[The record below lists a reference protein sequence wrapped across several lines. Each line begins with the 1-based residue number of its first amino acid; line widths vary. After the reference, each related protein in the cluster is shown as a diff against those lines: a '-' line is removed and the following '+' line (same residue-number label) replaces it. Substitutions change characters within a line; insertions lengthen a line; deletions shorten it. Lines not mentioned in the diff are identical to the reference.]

1 MKKILVIGSTVAD
14 IIINLDFLPTTAD
27 DVHVKSQTMSLGGC
41 AHNVADM
48 IRHFGAPYTLFSPVG
63 TGLYGD
69 FVRNQLAAKG
79 LASPMPTPDMA
90 NGCCYCFVEESGE
103 RTFIVDHGAEYL
115 FYREWFDQLK
125 LDKLS
130 CAYICGLEIEEKTG
144 GVIVDFLE
152 ESGLPV
158 FYGPGPRIC
167 LIDPALMERIFALHP
182 VMHLNEDE
190 ICRYTGC
197 DTISAA
203 AEALYART
211 GNTIIITNGPNGAYY
226 YGDYHYSDCF
236 GGEESSYKGGG
247 ENGREGDC
255 EGGRKSGFEGGQ
267 GLVHV
272 PPVPVDHVVDTIG
285 AGDAHCGAVMAGLSM
300 GLSMYDAIAK
310 ANAASSL
317 VVANKGGVLADE
329 VFDAAGIL

>member
-48 IRHFGAPYTLFSPVG
+48 IPPLRRALYAVLAGGDGAVRRLRAQSAGGQRSGFSHADAGHGQRLLLLFCRGKRGADLHRGPRGGVPVLQG
-63 TGLYGD
+63 M
-69 FVRNQLAAKG
+69 V
-79 LASPMPTPDMA
+79 
-90 NGCCYCFVEESGE
+90 
-103 RTFIVDHGAEYL
+103 
-115 FYREWFDQLK
+115 DQLK

-190 ICRYTGC
+190 IWPLHGC

-203 AEALYART
+203 AGSPLRPHRQHHHHHQR
-211 GNTIIITNGPNGAYY
+211 PNGRLITTAI
-226 YGDYHYSDCF
+226 
-236 GGEESSYKGGG
+236 
-247 ENGREGDC
+247 
-255 EGGRKSGFEGGQ
+255 
-267 GLVHV
+267 
-272 PPVPVDHVVDTIG
+272 TIT
-285 AGDAHCGAVMAGLSM
+285 
-300 GLSMYDAIAK
+300 AIVSATVK
-310 ANAASSL
+310 
-317 VVANKGGVLADE
+317 
-329 VFDAAGIL
+329 AAGKAAVKAAEKTAGKAAGKAAVKAVRA

>member
-14 IIINLDFLPTTAD
+14 IIINLDFLPTTAQ
-27 DVHVKSQTMSLGGC
+27 DVHVKSQSMSLGGC

-48 IRHFGAPYTLFSPVG
+48 IRHFGVPYTLFSPVG

-69 FVRNQLAAKG
+69 FVRNQLASKG

-115 FYREWFDQLK
+115 FYKEWFDMLNLSK
-125 LDKLS
+125 LQ
-130 CAYICGLEIEEKTG
+130 CAYICGLEIEDKTG
-144 GVIVDFLE
+144 STIVDFLE
-152 ESGLPV
+152 TSGLPV
-158 FYGPGPRIC
+158 FYSPGPRIC
-167 LIDPALMERIFALHP
+167 LIDDALMERIFALRP
-182 VMHLNEDE
+182 ILHLNEDE

-197 DTISAA
+197 VAISDAA
-203 AEALYART
+203 AVLHKKT
-211 GNTIIITNGPNGAYY
+211 QNTIIITNGANGAYY
-226 YGDYHYSDCF
+226 FDGTA
-236 GGEESSYKGGG
+236 GGE
-247 ENGREGDC
+247 
-255 EGGRKSGFEGGQ
+255 

-272 PPVPVDHVVDTIG
+272 APVPAEKIVDTIG
-285 AGDAHCGAVMAGLSM
+285 AGDGHCGAVMAGLSM

-317 VVANKGGVLADE
+317 VVSNKGGVLSDE
-329 VFDAAGIL
+329 EFKAGGIL

>member
-14 IIINLDFLPTTAD
+14 IIINLDFLPTTAQ
-27 DVHVKSQTMSLGGC
+27 DVHVKSQSMSLGGC

-48 IRHFGAPYTLFSPVG
+48 IRHFGVPYTLFSPVG

-79 LASPMPTPDMA
+79 LASPMPTPAMA

-115 FYREWFDQLK
+115 FYKEWFDALNLSK
-125 LDKLS
+125 LQ
-130 CAYICGLEIEEKTG
+130 CAYICGLEIEDKTG
-144 GVIVDFLE
+144 STIVDFLE

-158 FYGPGPRIC
+158 FYAPGPRIC
-167 LIDPALMERIFALHP
+167 LIDNGLMERIFALRP
-182 VMHLNEDE
+182 VLHLNEDE

-197 DTISAA
+197 DTIAEAA
-203 AEALYART
+203 AALYQKT
-211 GNTIIITNGPNGAYY
+211 HNTIIITNGANGAYY
-226 YGDYHYSDCF
+226 YDGYD
-236 GGEESSYKGGG
+236 
-247 ENGREGDC
+247 NA
-255 EGGRKSGFEGGQ
+255 EGGA

-272 PPVPVDHVVDTIG
+272 PPVPVSQIVDTIG
-285 AGDAHCGAVMAGLSM
+285 AGDGHCGAVMAGLSM
-300 GLSMYDAIAK
+300 GLSMYDAIEK

-317 VVANKGGVLADE
+317 VVSVKGGVLSDE
-329 VFDAAGIL
+329 EFAAVGIL

>member
-14 IIINLDFLPTTAD
+14 IIINLDVLPTTAQ

-48 IRHFGAPYTLFSPVG
+48 IRHFGVPFTLFSPVG

-69 FVRNQLAAKG
+69 FVRRQLAAKG

-115 FYREWFDQLK
+115 FYKEWFDQLK
-125 LDKLS
+125 VDKLR

-144 GVIVDFLE
+144 GTVVDFLE

-197 DTISAA
+197 DTIQAA

-211 GNTIIITNGPNGAYY
+211 GNTMIITNGANGAYY
-226 YGDYHYSDCF
+226 YGAAGDYGIGSAVSDCC
-236 GGEESSYKGGG
+236 ESSH
-247 ENGREGDC
+247 N
-255 EGGRKSGFEGGQ
+255 SGCVDAGPK
-267 GLVHV
+267 LVHV
-272 PPVPVDHVVDTIG
+272 PPVPVSHVVDTIG
-285 AGDAHCGAVMAGLSM
+285 AGDGHCGAVMAGLAM
-300 GLSMYDAIAK
+300 GLSMYEAITK
-310 ANAASSL
+310 ANAASALIVS
-317 VVANKGGVLADE
+317 NKGGVLSDQ

>member
-14 IIINLDFLPTTAD
+14 IIINLDFLPSTAD

-48 IRHFGAPYTLFSPVG
+48 IRHFGVPFTLFSPVG

-115 FYREWFDQLK
+115 FYKEWFDQLN

-130 CAYICGLEIEEKTG
+130 CAYICGLEIEEETG

-158 FYGPGPRIC
+158 FYAPGPRIC
-167 LIDPALMERIFALHP
+167 LIDPVLMERIFALHP

-197 DTISAA
+197 DTIKDAA
-203 AEALYART
+203 AALYART
-211 GNTIIITNGPNGAYY
+211 GNTIIITNGPNGAFY
-226 YGDYHYSDCF
+226 YGEAGCFSDSAD
-236 GGEESSYKGGG
+236 SSGSS
-247 ENGREGDC
+247 GDADSADSS
-255 EGGRKSGFEGGQ
+255 GAFSGPDSGRK
-267 GLVHV
+267 LIHV

-285 AGDAHCGAVMAGLSM
+285 AGDAHCGAVMAGLAM
-300 GLSMYDAIAK
+300 GMSMYDAVAK

-317 VVANKGGVLADE
+317 VVSNKGGVLQDQ
-329 VFDAAGIL
+329 VFKAAGIL

>member
-14 IIINLDFLPTTAD
+14 IIVNLDFLPTTAQ

-115 FYREWFDQLK
+115 FYKEWFDTLNLSK
-125 LDKLS
+125 LQ
-130 CAYICGLEIEEKTG
+130 CAYICGLEIEDKTG
-144 GVIVDFLE
+144 GTIVDFLE

-158 FYGPGPRIC
+158 FYAPGPRIC
-167 LIDPALMERIFALHP
+167 LIDETLMERIFALKP
-182 VMHLNEDE
+182 VLHLNEDE
-190 ICRYTGC
+190 ICRYTGH
-197 DTISAA
+197 DTIEEAA
-203 AEALYART
+203 KALYEKT
-211 GNTIIITNGPNGAYY
+211 CNTIIITNGPNGAYY
-226 YGDYHYSDCF
+226 YDGAD
-236 GGEESSYKGGG
+236 GGE
-247 ENGREGDC
+247 
-255 EGGRKSGFEGGQ
+255 

-272 PPVPVDHVVDTIG
+272 PPVPAEKIVDTIG
-285 AGDAHCGAVMAGLSM
+285 AGDGHCGAVMAGLSM
-300 GLSMYDAIAK
+300 GLSMYDAVAK

-317 VVANKGGVLADE
+317 VVSVKGGVLSDE
-329 VFDAAGIL
+329 EFAKSGIL

>member
-1 MKKILVIGSTVAD
+1 MEHSQVKKILVIGSTVAD
-14 IIINLDFLPTTAD
+14 IIINLDFLPTTAQ
-27 DVHVKSQTMSLGGC
+27 DVHVKSQSMSLGGC

-48 IRHFGAPYTLFSPVG
+48 IRHFGVPYTLFSPVG

-79 LASPMPTPDMA
+79 LASPMPTPAMA

-115 FYREWFDQLK
+115 FYKEWFDALNLSK
-125 LDKLS
+125 LR
-130 CAYICGLEIEEKTG
+130 CAYICGLEIEDKTG
-144 GVIVDFLE
+144 STIVDFLE

-158 FYGPGPRIC
+158 FYAPGPRIC
-167 LIDPALMERIFALHP
+167 LIDNGLMERIFALRP
-182 VMHLNEDE
+182 VLHLNEDE

-197 DTISAA
+197 DTIAA
-203 AEALYART
+203 AAAALFKKT
-211 GNTIIITNGPNGAYY
+211 QNTIIITNGANGAYY
-226 YGDYHYSDCF
+226 YDGTES
-236 GGEESSYKGGG
+236 GE
-247 ENGREGDC
+247 
-255 EGGRKSGFEGGQ
+255 

-272 PPVPVDHVVDTIG
+272 PPVAAAQIVDTIG
-285 AGDAHCGAVMAGLSM
+285 AGDGHCGAVIAGLAL

-317 VVANKGGVLADE
+317 VVSVKGGVLSDE
-329 VFDAAGIL
+329 EFTAGHIL

>member
-14 IIINLDFLPTTAD
+14 IIINLNFLPTTAQ
-27 DVHVKSQTMSLGGC
+27 DVHVKSQSMSLGGC

-48 IRHFGAPYTLFSPVG
+48 IRHFGVPYTLFSPVG

-69 FVRNQLAAKG
+69 FVRNQLASKG

-115 FYREWFDQLK
+115 FYKEWFDMLNLSK
-125 LDKLS
+125 LQ
-130 CAYICGLEIEEKTG
+130 CAYICGLEIEDKTG
-144 GVIVDFLE
+144 STIVDFLE
-152 ESGLPV
+152 TSGLPV
-158 FYGPGPRIC
+158 FYAPGPRIC
-167 LIDPALMERIFALHP
+167 LIDDALMERIFALRP
-182 VMHLNEDE
+182 ILHLNEDE

-197 DTISAA
+197 VAISDAA
-203 AEALYART
+203 AVLHKKT
-211 GNTIIITNGPNGAYY
+211 QNTIIITNGANGAYY
-226 YGDYHYSDCF
+226 FDGTA
-236 GGEESSYKGGG
+236 GGE
-247 ENGREGDC
+247 
-255 EGGRKSGFEGGQ
+255 

-272 PPVPVDHVVDTIG
+272 APVPAEKIVDTIG
-285 AGDAHCGAVMAGLSM
+285 AGDGHCGAVMAGLSM

-317 VVANKGGVLADE
+317 VVSNKGGVLSDE
-329 VFDAAGIL
+329 EFKAGGIL